1 MKSQDKKHNI
11 KETLKIYA
19 VVNVRRRKEYNARK
33 GKYIAIV
40 GGNGEGA
47 PPVLIP
53 NTEVKTLIA
62 ESTWLD
68 TAREDMTPPTSR
80 RRRPENGL
88 RFLLRGKERRGI
100 RCAAAGLLLRLP
112 HNEKEPPAA
121 ALFTKHGV
129 KTSFLSYKTLFARFS
144 ARRLLGGFACVGH
157 VAVLAIGTSAIGSAG
172 IFN

>member
-19 VVNVRRRKEYNARK
+19 VVNVRRRKEYNTLK

-88 RFLLRGKERRGI
+88 RFLLRERAARHTTRGS
-100 RCAAAGLLLRLP
+100 RAYLEAAGLLLRLP

-121 ALFTKHGV
+121 ALFTKHGI
-129 KTSFLSYKTLFARFS
+129 LQ
-144 ARRLLGGFACVGH
+144 
-157 VAVLAIGTSAIGSAG
+157 
-172 IFN
+172 

>member
-19 VVNVRRRKEYNARK
+19 VVNVRRRKEYNTLK

-88 RFLLRGKERRGI
+88 RFFIAGKS
-100 RCAAAGLLLRLP
+100 CAEYDARQPGLP
-112 HNEKEPPAA
+112 
-121 ALFTKHGV
+121 
-129 KTSFLSYKTLFARFS
+129 
-144 ARRLLGGFACVGH
+144 
-157 VAVLAIGTSAIGSAG
+157 
-172 IFN
+172 